1 MTYKSQS
8 RACDS
13 SRINILNINKLG
25 FSSKSKQKPTV
36 VVCSKTPPW
45 EEKVNRFSTVFVF
58 HGWLNHF
65 GPFLPF
71 MAGRQNAFS
80 HTSASASAG
89 SSPFFGLVGL
99 HSFLEG
105 RRHWQYSLVQAASS
119 SASAQSSASALP
131 LGFLSVFSF
140 LAPFL
145 SSLEGFSFLGFL
157 PFGPGFS
164 ASPSAPSA
172 STASLLSPFGPL
184 PFGPLGPGFSPFG
197 PLPGPFFPGPSSLES
212 ISPEPASPPAPSSL
226 LSALG
231 PLPFG
236 PLPGPFGPLGSG
248 FSLGSFFSFGPLGPL
263 PGPFPFGP
271 GLSKSPEPPTLPSP
285 SKGTSS
291 KPPEPAPSTES
302 ASSSLLSF
310 FPGPFEPPFGP
321 FFPGL
326 AVTNAP
332 MKANVRSTLIIKPGG

>member
-157 PFGPGFS
+157 PLGPGFS

-197 PLPGPFFPGPSSLES
+197 PLPGPFLPGPSSLES

-226 LSALG
+226 LSAFG
-231 PLPFG
+231 PLG

-248 FSLGSFFSFGPLGPL
+248 FSLGPFGPPGPFLPGPSSLESISPEPASPPAPSSLLSAFGPLPFGPL
-263 PGPFPFGP
+263 PGPFGP
-271 GLSKSPEPPTLPSP
+271 
-285 SKGTSS
+285 
-291 KPPEPAPSTES
+291 
-302 ASSSLLSF
+302 
-310 FPGPFEPPFGP
+310 
-321 FFPGL
+321 
-326 AVTNAP
+326 
-332 MKANVRSTLIIKPGG
+332 